1 MGLFSKLFK
10 KPTDKAV
17 ETMDKASAAIEET
30 KDSIKQVSKSAND
43 LIQNG
48 NRKIESI
55 ATLLVIATGAS
66 LIASCFSI
74 AFSVKAMRATSVKT
88 SIPPIY
94 IIKGDK

>member
-17 ETMDKASAAIEET
+17 ETMDKAGQAIEET

-66 LIASCFSI
+66 LVASCFSI
-74 AFSVKAMRATSVKT
+74 VFSIKAIHATSAKP
-88 SIPPIY
+88 SIPAIY

>member
-48 NRKIESI
+48 NKKIESI

-74 AFSVKAMRATSVKT
+74 VFSVKAMRATSVKT